1 MTTTPTTRPLRL
13 YLAGPMTGLPDF
25 NRPAFH
31 AAAAALRSAGYEVV
45 NPAELDESEPITDP
59 DGTGAWERYM
69 RRDIPHLCKCDA
81 VALLPGWTESQGA
94 QLESLIANGLGMR
107 QWVVVMMRQWGVVMW
122 SLQRHNNTTSKK
134 VPA

>member
-13 YLAGPMTGLPDF
+13 YLAGPMTGLPDL

-31 AAAAALRSAGYEVV
+31 AAAAELRAAGYEVV
-45 NPAELDESEPITDP
+45 NPAELNESEPITDP
-59 DGTGAWERYM
+59 DGPGAWERYM

-81 VALLPGWTESQGA
+81 LALLPGWTDSQGA

-107 QWVVVMMRQWGVVMW
+107 QWSVVMW

>member
-1 MTTTPTTRPLRL
+1 MSTTASTTRPLRL

-31 AAAAALRSAGYEVV
+31 AAAAALRAAGYEVV

-59 DGTGAWERYM
+59 DGPGAWERYM

-81 VALLPGWTESQGA
+81 LAQLPGWTKSRGAVLEES
-94 QLESLIANGLGMR
+94 IAFEIGIDTD
-107 QWVVVMMRQWGVVMW
+107 WVEAWLSSAPERA
-122 SLQRHNNTTSKK
+122 
-134 VPA
+134 PA

>member
-1 MTTTPTTRPLRL
+1 MSTTASTTRPLRL

-31 AAAAALRSAGYEVV
+31 AAAAALRAAGYEVV

-59 DGTGAWERYM
+59 DGPGAWERYM

-81 VALLPGWTESQGA
+81 VALAEGWASSKGA
-94 QLESLIANGLGMR
+94 MLEAQIGEGLQMTLWSVH
-107 QWVVVMMRQWGVVMW
+107 QWVMF
-122 SLQRHNNTTSKK
+122 SKSTATATLTK
-134 VPA
+134 RPAP

>member
-1 MTTTPTTRPLRL
+1 MSTTTPTTRPLRL
-13 YLAGPMTGLPDF
+13 YLAGPMTGLPDL

-31 AAAAALRSAGYEVV
+31 AAAAELRAAGYEVV

-59 DGTGAWERYM
+59 DGPGAWERYM

-107 QWVVVMMRQWGVVMW
+107 QWGVVMW

>member
-31 AAAAALRSAGYEVV
+31 AAAAELRAAGYQVV

-59 DGTGAWERYM
+59 DKPGAWGRYM

-81 VALLPGWTESQGA
+81 LALLPGWTESQGA
-94 QLESLIANGLGMR
+94 QLESLIANGLRMR
-107 QWVVVMMRQWGVVMW
+107 QLDAQEWWLLSM
-122 SLQRHNNTTSKK
+122 HHNTTTL
-134 VPA
+134 AALA

>member
-31 AAAAALRSAGYEVV
+31 AAAAALRAAGYEVV
-45 NPAELDESEPITDP
+45 NPAELNESEPITDP
-59 DGTGAWERYM
+59 DGPGAWERYM

-94 QLESLIANGLGMR
+94 QLEEEIAFRLSMPIE
-107 QWVVVMMRQWGVVMW
+107 
-122 SLQRHNNTTSKK
+122 TTDEWIEWQQTADDWLRFDHPQLR
-134 VPA
+134 PAP

>member
-1 MTTTPTTRPLRL
+1 MSTTASTTRPLRL

-31 AAAAALRSAGYEVV
+31 AAAAALRAAGYEVI

-59 DGTGAWERYM
+59 DGPNAWPRYM

-81 VALLPGWTESQGA
+81 LALLPGFSASRGA
-94 QLESLIANGLGMR
+94 MLERELALAINMTSMMAEEWEKRSAAYMR
-107 QWVVVMMRQWGVVMW
+107 R
-122 SLQRHNNTTSKK
+122 TT
-134 VPA
+134 A

>member
-1 MTTTPTTRPLRL
+1 MSTTASTTRPLRL

-31 AAAAALRSAGYEVV
+31 AAAAALRAAGYEVV

-59 DGTGAWERYM
+59 DGPGAWERYM

-94 QLESLIANGLGMR
+94 QLESLIAHGLGMR
-107 QWVVVMMRQWGVVMW
+107 QWSAVMW
-122 SLQRHNNTTSKK
+122 SRQRHNNTTSKK

>member
-13 YLAGPMTGLPDF
+13 YLAGPMTGLPNF

-31 AAAAALRSAGYEVV
+31 AAAAELRAAGYEVV

-59 DGTGAWERYM
+59 DGPGAWERYM